1 MIGPSAYLVQEEHY
15 FMETVQLK
23 GLNYTSDLQDDSSAF
38 SLVLSA
44 IIKSKVGRPG
54 TPQGQGRGQLSG

>member
-1 MIGPSAYLVQEEHY
+1 
-15 FMETVQLK
+15 METVQLK

>member
-1 MIGPSAYLVQEEHY
+1 
-15 FMETVQLK
+15 METVQLK

-44 IIKSKVGRPG
+44 VIVSKVGRPDLRD
-54 TPQGQGRGQLSG
+54 RGGCSLVVRASDFRSPLVKSI